1 MVCLEAADAV
11 DLSRISMQSRPRRLR
26 QALSTSKRRG
36 ATCKQ
41 RESQMKVVVVV
52 VVVKGC
58 TPALVF
64 CSGSSNQLT
73 PNSGKRLCH
82 KQRKTALYICCYL
95 IVMPATA
102 QTTITATLILAC
114 LLRTPYT
121 AWSMSSSRNHT
132 RAHVVR
138 SPSENLVITCRP
150 WRMDCNQHICPR
162 YRVYTYNEPNAE
174 SNTDR
179 DVFTSPWRGLSPWLT
194 LPPPCQVYY
203 RRNDTRRL
211 LWPG

>member
-26 QALSTSKRRG
+26 QALGTSKRRC

-82 KQRKTALYICCYL
+82 KQRKNRTLYLLLSHSNACNNADDNNSNFGSGMPPQDAIDSMVYELFEKSYPGTCCKIPIREFGYHL
-95 IVMPATA
+95 QATA
-102 QTTITATLILAC
+102 
-114 LLRTPYT
+114 
-121 AWSMSSSRNHT
+121 N
-132 RAHVVR
+132 
-138 SPSENLVITCRP
+138 
-150 WRMDCNQHICPR
+150 
-162 YRVYTYNEPNAE
+162 
-174 SNTDR
+174 
-179 DVFTSPWRGLSPWLT
+179 GLQPTHLS
-194 LPPPCQVYY
+194 QVQ
-203 RRNDTRRL
+203 
-211 LWPG
+211 GISI